1 MKRKV
6 LVGVLAVVMMMGLMG
21 CGTFTSNTYKSL
33 YIAGTSYDAGM
44 KSVSSLQK
52 QGVIS
57 DAQRAEINKYG
68 NYYYVS
74 YQVAVDAFAL
84 YKKTETQDAKSK
96 VIAAIAEVFAKWP
109 TFADYVNR
117 IKAGTLPSKLEV
129 Q

>member
-6 LVGVLAVVMMMGLMG
+6 LVGFISIILLAGLMG
-21 CGTFTSNTYKSL
+21 CASFTNNTYKSL
-33 YIAGTSYDAGM
+33 YIAGTSYDAAM
-44 KSVSSLQK
+44 KSISSLQK
-52 QGVIS
+52 QGVVS

-84 YKKTETQDAKSK
+84 YKKTETADAKTK
-96 VIAAIAEVFAKWP
+96 VISAVAEVFSKWP
-109 TFADYVNR
+109 TFAEYVNR
-117 IKAGTLPSKLEV
+117 IKAGTLPAKLEV